1 MKKFFNNLNQLNKI
15 YNNLL
20 FRDIDPKGIK
30 FYLLEI
36 ETKKITFECIENNIK
51 EGDEYKLRNKLNKLY
66 RKILGREI
74 DKYGYLNYCNL
85 INKQLLNLEQLEK
98 DLYRSGEFI
107 SKKLNGIDKIFYIN
121 LDRSKKRNNKMIN
134 LLNHLNIDFERFQ
147 AVDGNDIDINNI
159 IFKNNA
165 LHKKFFDFIEM
176 SNKFEIACTLSH
188 LKLLK
193 KILNEENRYFLVLE
207 DDINFE
213 NLKYFKYDLKKI
225 IDEAPDFDIL
235 LLYKTSEKIPD
246 CIYTK
251 WDFNYLGTVAYIVNK
266 KKLSKINE
274 YYNIIG
280 DIYNLTNNLKF
291 NSADKYIYR
300 LLNTYVYKYNIIST
314 SYTDSTIHKEHLEFH
329 MKSINKNNW
338 EIKNI

>member
-1 MKKFFNNLNQLNKI
+1 MKKILIDLNKLNKL
-15 YNNLL
+15 YNDLL
-20 FRDIDPKGIK
+20 FRDVDQKGIK
-30 FYLLEI
+30 FYLNEI
-36 ETKKITFECIENNIK
+36 ETKNITFEWIENNIK
-51 EGDEYKLRNKLNKLY
+51 QGYEYNLRYNLDKLFK
-66 RKILGREI
+66 KILGRKI
-74 DKYGYLNYCNL
+74 DKYGYLNYSKL
-85 INKQLLNLEQLEK
+85 INEKSLNLEQLEK

-134 LLNHLNIDFERFQ
+134 LLNQLNIDFERFQ

-165 LHKKFFDFIEM
+165 LHKNFFDFIEM
-176 SNKFEIACTLSH
+176 SNKFEVACTLSH

-193 KILNEENRYFLVLE
+193 KILNEKSNYFLVLE

-213 NLKYFKYDLKKI
+213 NLRYFKYDLKKI

-235 LLYKTSEKIPD
+235 LLYKTSEKIPK

-251 WDFNYLGTVAYIVNK
+251 WDFNYLGTVAYVVNK
-266 KKLSKINE
+266 KNLSKIND

-280 DIYNLTNNLKF
+280 DIYDLNNNLKF

-300 LLNTYVYKYNIIST
+300 MLNTYVYKYNIIST
-314 SYTDSTIHKEHLEFH
+314 NFNESTIHKEHLEFH
-329 MKSINKNNW
+329 RICIYKNNL
-338 EIKNI
+338 ELKNL